1 MSVKIR
7 NYREA
12 DAVKVGRL
20 IADTFREFNLAY
32 ASSEEQEKLLGPFRH
47 ANSDDEAHQAQIT
60 EVIRAPWVLVAG
72 DGESIVGVLR
82 GSPGRLHSL
91 FIRKDYHGRGIGR
104 RLMTA
109 FERKVK
115 KAGESKITLQSSL
128 YAVPFYQS
136 LGYKRT
142 TRALCGPCFDGTVFP
157 YQPMKKVLEPDPA
170 VEGS

>member
-1 MSVKIR
+1 MCVRIRQFRASDSV
-7 NYREA
+7 E
-12 DAVKVGRL
+12 VGRL
-20 IADTFREFNLAY
+20 IADTFGEFNLSY
-32 ASSEEQEKLLGPFRH
+32 ASDEEKERLLGPFRH
-47 ANSDDEAHQAQIT
+47 AHSSDDAHQAQIAK
-60 EVIRAPWVLVAG
+60 VIRAPWVLVAV
-72 DGESIVGVLR
+72 DCEAIVGVLR

>member
-32 ASSEEQEKLLGPFRH
+32 ASEEEKEKLLGPFRH
-47 ANSDDEAHQAQIT
+47 AHSNRKAHQSQIA
-60 EVIRAPWVLVAG
+60 EVIRAPWVLVAL
-72 DGESIVGVLR
+72 DADEIVGVLR
-82 GSPGRLHSL
+82 GSPARLHSL
-91 FIRKDYHGRGIGR
+91 FVSKKRHGCGIGR
-104 RLMTA
+104 QLMTA
-109 FERKVK
+109 FERRV
-115 KAGESKITLQSSL
+115 SKTGAEAITLLSSL

-142 TRALCGPCFDGTVFP
+142 TRVYCGPCFDDTVFP
-157 YQPMKKVLEPDPA
+157 YQPMKKVLD
-170 VEGS
+170 S

>member
-32 ASSEEQEKLLGPFRH
+32 ASEEEKEKLLGPFRH
-47 ANSDDEAHQAQIT
+47 AHSNRKAHQSQIA
-60 EVIRAPWVLVAG
+60 EVIRAPWVLVAL
-72 DGESIVGVLR
+72 DADEIVGVLR
-82 GSPGRLHSL
+82 GSPARLHSL
-91 FIRKDYHGRGIGR
+91 FVSKKRHGCGIGR
-104 RLMTA
+104 QLMTA
-109 FERKVK
+109 FERRV
-115 KAGESKITLQSSL
+115 SKTGAEAITLLSSL

-142 TRALCGPCFDGTVFP
+142 TRVYCGPCFDGTVFP
-157 YQPMKKVLEPDPA
+157 YQPMKKVLD
-170 VEGS
+170 S